1 MMNKSDYLRW
11 GYINIK
17 WYTGSMTVILDKFFP
32 CTMAKYR
39 LLLKTIALDY
49 ANESIIKD
57 VLKSYFQNKILKLP
71 EEAEAKMKEAERCS
85 KAIAKYKTHI
95 REEKRKAKKEGVMPD
110 IRNLQNTLDD
120 YRFFVQSYKR
130 EAQRILKSKPT
141 FEKYIELL

>member
-17 WYTGSMTVILDKFFP
+17 WYTGSMTIVLDKFFP

-49 ANESIIKD
+49 ANEAMIRD
-57 VLKSYFQNKILKLP
+57 VLKSYFQNKILKLS
-71 EEAEAKMKEAERCS
+71 EEAEAKMKESERCS
-85 KAIAKYKTHI
+85 KKVAEFKIRI
-95 REEKRKAKKEGVMPD
+95 REEKRRAKKEGVMPD
-110 IRNLQNTLDD
+110 IRNLQNMLDD
-120 YRFFVQSYKR
+120 YRFFVQDCKR
-130 EAQRILKSKPT
+130 EAQRIIKSKPT

>member
-17 WYTGSMTVILDKFFP
+17 WYTGSMTIILDKFFP

-49 ANESIIKD
+49 ANESMIKD

-71 EEAEAKMKEAERCS
+71 EEAEAKMKESEKCS
-85 KAIAKYKTHI
+85 KKVAEFKNRI
-95 REEKRKAKKEGVMPD
+95 REEKQRAKKEGVMPD
-110 IRNLQNTLDD
+110 IRYLQDTLDD
-120 YRFFVQSYKR
+120 YRFFVQDYKK
-130 EAQRILKSKPT
+130 EAQRIIKSKPT